1 MTKQAVPETPAST
14 SAKILYRPFGI
25 ASSVVGGL
33 VASAIFKQVY
43 KRVTKNSGADAPG
56 PLQSEYLLRQVLV
69 AAAIQGVI
77 YAVVK
82 ASIDRAGARTF
93 QKWTGEWPG
102 S

>member
-1 MTKQAVPETPAST
+1 MTKTAIPETPAST

-25 ASSVVGGL
+25 ASSMLGGL
-33 VASAIFKQVY
+33 AASAIFKQVY
-43 KRVTKNSGADAPG
+43 KRTVKGDKADVPG
-56 PLQSEYLLRQVLV
+56 PLQSEYLLRQILV

-77 YAVVK
+77 YSVVK
-82 ASIDRAGARTF
+82 AAIDRAGARTF

>member
-1 MTKQAVPETPAST
+1 MAETKHEEPAST

-25 ASSVVGGL
+25 VSSMAGGL
-33 VASAIFKQVY
+33 IASAVFKQVY
-43 KRVTKNSGADAPG
+43 KRVVKGDKPNAPG
-56 PLQSEYLLRQVLV
+56 PLQSEYNLRQILV

-77 YAVVK
+77 YSVVK
-82 ASIDRAGARTF
+82 AAIDRGGARTF